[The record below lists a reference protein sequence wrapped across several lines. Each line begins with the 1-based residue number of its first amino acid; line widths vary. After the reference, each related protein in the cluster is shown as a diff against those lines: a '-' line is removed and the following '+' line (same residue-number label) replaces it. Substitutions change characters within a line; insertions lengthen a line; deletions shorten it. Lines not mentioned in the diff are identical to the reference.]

1 MPFLFARGK
10 GRIYPWLLAPVPVV
24 GPCRRTYLNGL
35 RQDRELGCRVFFTL
49 SHVQAV
55 ASICDFCF
63 ACDLAGLVFVQAF
76 LQNSRVEGI
85 HAEMPRQWM
94 YSVNLCVSMCTYLNI
109 FSIVGLFTCT
119 YMFIFH
125 LLNSHA
131 FKHQHEHSY
140 IRHASGTC
148 KTCATCLNCASSFLR
163 SFRHP
168 RFGKASTHS
177 AKNGA
182 FAN

>member
-1 MPFLFARGK
+1 MAAWHVQSSTQDVKGGRVVPFLFARGK

-109 FSIVGLFTCT
+109 FFNSRTL
-119 YMFIFH
+119 YMYVYVYFPFVIQ
-125 LLNSHA
+125 S
-131 FKHQHEHSY
+131 
-140 IRHASGTC
+140 
-148 KTCATCLNCASSFLR
+148 CLQ
-163 SFRHP
+163 
-168 RFGKASTHS
+168 TS
-177 AKNGA
+177 AWALIYSPCVWNM
-182 FAN
+182 

>member
-1 MPFLFARGK
+1 MVPFLFARGK

-109 FSIVGLFTCT
+109 FF
-119 YMFIFH
+119 
-125 LLNSHA
+125 NSRTL
-131 FKHQHEHSY
+131 Y
-140 IRHASGTC
+140 IYVYVYFPFVIQSCRMPS
-148 KTCATCLNCASSFLR
+148 NISM
-163 SFRHP
+163 
-168 RFGKASTHS
+168 STHI
-177 AKNGA
+177 
-182 FAN
+182 FAMRLEHVRLVPHV